1 MAHAGFATTE
11 GTQSYAQAH
20 SSVLHPEHFRQLG
33 GLWLSSIGIGTYL
46 GEADEATDAAYRE
59 SVAAAVR
66 GGCNV
71 IDTAVNYRF
80 QRSERNI
87 RAALDDLFAGGEV
100 GREALAICTKGG
112 FIPFDTHPPQGQ
124 ADFTDYMRKTY
135 FEPGVCEPK
144 DIVANCHCMTPA
156 YIRHELDASL
166 ENLGVETIDVYYVHN
181 PETQLQE
188 VSREVFLSRL
198 RDAFESLEGA
208 VAEGKIRSYGTATWN
223 GYRMEPGEGEYLS
236 LEEVLGA
243 ARAAGG
249 EDHHFRVVQLPL
261 NIGMPEAFSKPN
273 QALDGETTCF
283 LAAAAKNGVTVMT
296 SGSIL
301 QGQAADGLPP
311 VIGEVFPGF
320 STDGQRAIQFT
331 RSAPGVAVA
340 LVGMRQMAH
349 VIENMEVGKSPPAP
363 FEDFIRLFRE
373 E

>member
-11 GTQSYAQAH
+11 GTKSYAQAH
-20 SSVLHPEHFRQLG
+20 SSVCHPDHYRQLN
-33 GLWLSSIGIGTYL
+33 GLWLSSIGVGTYL

-87 RAALDDLFAGGEV
+87 RAALDDLFAAGEV
-100 GREALAICTKGG
+100 SRDALVISTKGG
-112 FIPFDTHPPQGQ
+112 FIPFDTHPPTGQ
-124 ADFTDYMRKTY
+124 ADFMDYMRKTY
-135 FEPGVCEPK
+135 FEPGVCTPE

-166 ENLGVETIDVYYVHN
+166 ENLGLETIDVYYVHN

-198 RDAFESLEGA
+198 KDAFETLEEA
-208 VAEGKIRSYGTATWN
+208 VAEGKIKSYGTATWN
-223 GYRMEPGEGEYLS
+223 GYRMGPGEGEYLS
-236 LEEVLGA
+236 LEEVLRA
-243 ARAAGG
+243 AQAAGG

-261 NIGMPEAFSKPN
+261 NLGMPEAFSKPN
-273 QALDGETTCF
+273 QSLNGETTCF
-283 LAAAAKNGVTVMT
+283 LAAAAQRGVTVMT

-301 QGQAADGLPP
+301 QGRAAEGLPP
-311 VIGEVFPGF
+311 IIGEVFPGF

-340 LVGMRQMAH
+340 LVGMRQTVH
-349 VIENMEVGKSPPAP
+349 VVENMEVAQSPPAS

>member
-1 MAHAGFATTE
+1 MAHAGYATTE
-11 GTQSYAQAH
+11 GTQGYAQAQ
-20 SSVLHPEHFRQLG
+20 SSVCHPEHYRQMN
-33 GLWLSSIGIGTYL
+33 GLWLSSIGVGTYL

-80 QRSERNI
+80 QRSERSI
-87 RAALDDLFAGGEV
+87 RAALDDLFTSGEV
-100 GREALAICTKGG
+100 TREALVISTKGG

-124 ADFTDYMRKTY
+124 ADFMDYLKKTY
-135 FEPGVCEPK
+135 FEPGVCEPG

-166 ENLGVETIDVYYVHN
+166 ENLGLETIDIYYVHN

-188 VSREVFLSRL
+188 ISREVFLSRL
-198 RDAFESLEGA
+198 KVAFETLEAA
-208 VAEGKIRSYGTATWN
+208 VEEGKIRSYGTATWN

-249 EDHHFRVVQLPL
+249 ENHHFRVVQLPL
-261 NIGMPEAFSKPN
+261 NLGMPEAFSKPN
-273 QALDGETTCF
+273 QSLGEENTCF
-283 LAAAAKNGVTVMT
+283 LAAAAKSGVTVMT

-301 QGQAADGLPP
+301 QGRAAEGLPP

-340 LVGMRQMAH
+340 LVGMRQTTH
-349 VIENMEVGKSPPAP
+349 VVENMEVAKTPPAP

>member
-1 MAHAGFATTE
+1 MAHAGFATSE
-11 GTQSYAQAH
+11 GTQGYAEAH
-20 SSVLHPEHFRQLG
+20 SSVCHPGHYRQLN
-33 GLWLSSIGIGTYL
+33 GLRLSSIGIGTYL

-80 QRSERNI
+80 QRSERSI
-87 RAALDDLFAGGEV
+87 RAALDDLFAAGEV
-100 GREALAICTKGG
+100 SREALVISTKGG

-124 ADFTDYMRKTY
+124 ADFMDYLQKTY
-135 FEPGVCEPK
+135 FEPGVCAPE

-166 ENLGVETIDVYYVHN
+166 ANLGLETIDVYYVHN

-198 RDAFESLEGA
+198 KEAFETLEAA

-243 ARAAGG
+243 AKAAGG

-261 NIGMPEAFSKPN
+261 NLGMPEAFSKPN
-273 QALDGETTCF
+273 QSLGGETTCF
-283 LAAAAKNGVTVMT
+283 LAAAAKNGITVMT

-301 QGQAADGLPP
+301 QGRAAQGLPP

-320 STDGQRAIQFT
+320 ATDGQRALQFT

-340 LVGMRQMAH
+340 LVGMRQLSH
-349 VIENMEVGKSPPAP
+349 VIENMEVARTPPAP

>member
-11 GTQSYAQAH
+11 GTQGYAEAH
-20 SSVLHPEHFRQLG
+20 SSVCHPEHYRQMN
-33 GLWLSSIGIGTYL
+33 GLWLSSVGIGTYL

-80 QRSERNI
+80 QRSERSI
-87 RAALDDLFAGGEV
+87 RAALDDLFAAGEAS
-100 GREALAICTKGG
+100 REALVISTKGG

-124 ADFTDYMRKTY
+124 ADFTEYMRKTY
-135 FEPGVCEPK
+135 FEPGVCMPG

-166 ENLGVETIDVYYVHN
+166 ANLGLETVDVYYVHN

-188 VSREVFLSRL
+188 VSREVFLNRL
-198 RDAFESLEGA
+198 KEAFETLEAA

-249 EDHHFRVVQLPL
+249 EDHHFRIVQLPL
-261 NIGMPEAFSKPN
+261 NLGMPEAFSKPN
-273 QALDGETTCF
+273 QSLGEETTCF
-283 LAAAAKNGVTVMT
+283 LAAAAKNGITVMT

-301 QGQAADGLPP
+301 QGRAAQGLPP

-320 STDGQRAIQFT
+320 ATDGQRAIQFP

-340 LVGMRQMAH
+340 LVGMRQIAH
-349 VIENMEVGKSPPAP
+349 VAENMEVARTPPAP